1 MSKGC
6 AKFVVAWGGG
16 DIVVEL
22 GVNIDDWLGIVCGEE
37 IALEGESYVY
47 DGEPLQDRWHFSGG
61 LEGDLKVTYNRRER
75 PGDPGDRW
83 LGAPRSAL
91 VSVAK
96 RFPNIT
102 AEEYEEI
109 ERRS

>member
-47 DGEPLQDRWHFSGG
+47 DGEPFQDR
-61 LEGDLKVTYNRRER
+61 
-75 PGDPGDRW
+75 
-83 LGAPRSAL
+83 
-91 VSVAK
+91 
-96 RFPNIT
+96 
-102 AEEYEEI
+102 
-109 ERRS
+109 